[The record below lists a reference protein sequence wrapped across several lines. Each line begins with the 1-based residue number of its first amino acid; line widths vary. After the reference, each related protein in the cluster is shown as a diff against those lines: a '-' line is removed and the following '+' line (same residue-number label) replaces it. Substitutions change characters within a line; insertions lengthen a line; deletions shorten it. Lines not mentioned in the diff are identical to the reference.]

1 MDSNPEV
8 VAFAS
13 AAYGSDRAAF
23 AVGDIGTY
31 APESRYDLVTCFET
45 IEHVRN
51 YRSALQN
58 LFRLLM
64 PEGTL
69 LISSPHRSITSP
81 QARSLA
87 DRPRN
92 RFHTQEFLPSE
103 LASELLAAGFF
114 LGPESLYGQRQRR
127 YFANPVMRKLAR
139 LIFGN
144 PDRKASADV
153 TPVNDRTPRYFLYVA
168 QKPRGAES

>member
-1 MDSNPEV
+1 VDSNPEV